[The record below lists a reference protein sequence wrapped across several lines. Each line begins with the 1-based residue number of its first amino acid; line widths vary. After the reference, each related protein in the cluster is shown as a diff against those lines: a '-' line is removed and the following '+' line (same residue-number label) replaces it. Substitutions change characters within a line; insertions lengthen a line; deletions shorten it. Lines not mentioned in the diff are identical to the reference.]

1 MNLKK
6 SIKTGFAIRDKN
18 QQDLAEF
25 IGKKQATVSYYA
37 SGRVDPPLSVVVK
50 IAEFFGV
57 KTSTFI
63 EWGEYEIKF

>member
-6 SIKTGFAIRDKN
+6 PIKTGLAIRDKN
-18 QQDLAEF
+18 QQQLAEF
-25 IGKKQATVSYYA
+25 IGKKQATVSYYT
-37 SGRVDPPLSVVVK
+37 SGRIDPPLSVVEK

-63 EWGEYEIKF
+63 EWGEYEIN

>member
-18 QQDLAEF
+18 QEQLAKF

-37 SGRVDPPLSVVVK
+37 NGRIDPPLSVVVK
-50 IAEFFGV
+50 ISQFFGV

-63 EWGEYEIKF
+63 EWGEHEIDF

>member
-6 SIKTGFAIRDKN
+6 SIKTGFVIREKN
-18 QQDLAEF
+18 QQELAEF

-37 SGRVDPPLSVVVK
+37 NGRIDPPLSVVIN

-63 EWGEYEIKF
+63 EWGENEIN

>member
-18 QQDLAEF
+18 QQELAEF

-37 SGRVDPPLSVVVK
+37 SGRVDPP
-50 IAEFFGV
+50 
-57 KTSTFI
+57 
-63 EWGEYEIKF
+63 

>member
-6 SIKTGFAIRDKN
+6 SIKTGFVIREKN
-18 QQDLAEF
+18 QQELAEF

-37 SGRVDPPLSVVVK
+37 NGRIDPPLSVVIK

-63 EWGEYEIKF
+63 EWGENEIN